1 MSASAP
7 LGHLATPLKIFGV
20 AVLYALLAKLVLAH
34 FSVNGV
40 ISVVWPSS
48 GLALAAILLGGKR
61 YAAGVFLG
69 AFLANAN
76 MLTPGAA
83 LLIAAGNTL
92 EALAGAWLLTRDGK
106 FDSRFE
112 SLRDYLRLIVVA
124 GFFAAGVS
132 AVCGSAT
139 LWITGFLSADTYVR
153 GLLHWWM
160 GDAIGVVLVAP
171 VMLVWRQVPTDWFK
185 THRIVEVILV
195 LGLTFL
201 IGQVIFLNWFHDTL
215 GAVARGYWMYLLVT
229 WAAVRLG
236 TRGVVFLVLMV
247 AIQALAGVVLGAG
260 FFADDMAKTQLA
272 NFWFY
277 TVILS
282 LSGMALATYITER
295 NRSDEALRKFARAVE
310 QSANTVVI
318 TDVAG
323 NIEYTNPKFTA
334 TTGYTREEA
343 LGKNPR
349 ILKSGHTG
357 GDEYRRMWQTVMA
370 GHEWHGEFHN
380 KRKDGSLYW
389 ESAAI
394 SPIRNEKGEI
404 SNFLAVKEDITARR
418 EAEDALQR
426 LNQELEQRVKDEVS
440 KNMSQE
446 RMMIQQSRLAAM
458 GEMIHN
464 IAHQWRQPI
473 NALTLLL
480 SNIKDAYDYNELT
493 REYLDGEVKTGQRLI
508 HGMSTTIDDFRNFF
522 LPNREKEFFL
532 VNDSVEDAIR
542 LVKDSFAVHGIHFI
556 REGGGEP
563 CIVLGYPNEFAQ
575 VALNALTNAKEA
587 ILASDA
593 AGEIRIRISKNDD
606 TVTVSIRDNG
616 GGISPE
622 VLPKVFDPYFTT
634 KESGSGVGLYMSKM
648 IMKNMGGDIAI
659 GNIEGGAEAF
669 LSLPLAGSPDNLIQQ
684 S

>member
-1 MSASAP
+1 MTSSPP
-7 LGHLATPLKIFGV
+7 LGHLATLLRIFGV
-20 AVLYALLAKLVLAH
+20 AVLYALLSRLVLAH

-48 GLALAAILLGGKR
+48 GLALAAVLLGGKR

-76 MLTPGAA
+76 VLTPGTA

-106 FDSRFE
+106 FDSRFQ
-112 SLRDYLRLIVVA
+112 SLRDYLRLIVLA
-124 GFFAAGVS
+124 GFFASGVS

-139 LWITGFLSADTYVR
+139 LWITGFLPADSYVR
-153 GLLHWWM
+153 SLLHWWM
-160 GDAIGVVLVAP
+160 GDAIGVVLVTP
-171 VMLVWRQVPTDWFK
+171 IMLVWRQIPTDWFK
-185 THRIVEVILV
+185 PQRLVEIVLV

-201 IGQVIFLNWFHDTL
+201 IGQVIFLNWFYDTL

-229 WAAVRLG
+229 WTAVRLG
-236 TRGVVFLVLMV
+236 THGVVFLVLMV
-247 AIQALAGVVLGAG
+247 AIQALTGVVQGTG
-260 FFADDMAKTQLA
+260 FFADDMTKTQLA

-277 TVILS
+277 MVILS
-282 LSGMALATYITER
+282 LSGMALATYISER
-295 NRSDEALRKFARAVE
+295 NRSEEALRKFARAVE

-318 TDVAG
+318 TDIAG
-323 NIEYTNPKFTA
+323 NIEYVNPKFSE
-334 TTGYTREEA
+334 TTGYTLEEA
-343 LGKNPR
+343 KGKNPR

-357 GDEYRRMWQTVMA
+357 DEEYRRMWETVLA

-380 KRKDGSLYW
+380 KCKDGSLYW
-389 ESAAI
+389 ESATI

-404 SNFLAVKEDITARR
+404 ANILAVKENITARR
-418 EAEDALQR
+418 EAELALQQ
-426 LNQELEQRVKDEVS
+426 LNQELEQRVREEVG

-493 REYLDGEVKTGQRLI
+493 GEYLDGEVKTGQRLI

-542 LVKDSFAVHGIHFI
+542 LVKDSFAVHGIQI
-556 REGGGEP
+556 CQEGGGEP
-563 CIVLGYPNEFAQ
+563 CIVFGYPNEFAQ
-575 VALNALTNAKEA
+575 VTLNALTNAKEA
-587 ILASDA
+587 IT
-593 AGEIRIRISKNDD
+593 AGNQTGAIHIEIGKNDSVA
-606 TVTVSIRDNG
+606 TVTIRDNG
-616 GGISPE
+616 GGIPPE

-659 GNIEGGAEAF
+659 RNIEGGAEAF
-669 LSLPLAGSPDNLIQQ
+669 LSLPLAESLDIPPNQ